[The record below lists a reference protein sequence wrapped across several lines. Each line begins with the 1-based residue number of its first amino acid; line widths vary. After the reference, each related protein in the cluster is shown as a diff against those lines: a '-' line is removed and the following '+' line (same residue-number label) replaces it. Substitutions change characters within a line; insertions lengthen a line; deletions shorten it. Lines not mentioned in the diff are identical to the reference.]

1 MTQKLA
7 RLTQYEEGLEKTKA
21 YNADVDNKKM
31 KAVEVECI
39 ATLLQ
44 RDPFLRYIGMKL
56 LNMKREE
63 YCKTLV
69 YPFLFFTVQ
78 SCLN

>member
-1 MTQKLA
+1 VVQKLTK
-7 RLTQYEEGLEKTKA
+7 LTQYEEDLEKTKA
-21 YNADVDNKKM
+21 YKADVDNKKM
-31 KAVEVECI
+31 KEVEVECI

-44 RDPFLRYIGMKL
+44 RDPFSRGVDMKR

-63 YCKTLV
+63 YKALV